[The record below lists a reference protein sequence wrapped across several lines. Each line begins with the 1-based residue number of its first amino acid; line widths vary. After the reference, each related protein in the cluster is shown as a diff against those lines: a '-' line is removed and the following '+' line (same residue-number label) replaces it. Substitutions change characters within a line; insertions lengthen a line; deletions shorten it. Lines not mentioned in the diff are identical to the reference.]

1 MMETGEQ
8 NLHLTEGE
16 GIDFRRYFSLFISNW
31 YWFAAALFL
40 SLVIAYS
47 INRWGEEIFTV
58 QSTMLISDEVYGGGF
73 AEMDKVIP
81 GGDIFQP
88 RQNLKNEIGILK
100 SFGLNLSVMDKLNS
114 FHVVYMAI
122 GRRGIAESR
131 LYRDSPFVV
140 RPDSATAGSQPG
152 RRVDIRVL
160 SPERYLMTIDANG
173 YEAEHSFGER
183 FTQFG
188 FDFIIY
194 PRDPQVSPYDAGGS
208 NRYYFYFI
216 GPAAL
221 ANSYRGRLSV
231 APIEEEAT
239 LVTLTISGLVPEQ
252 EADYLNALME
262 EYKELGL
269 FWKNEAAENTIK
281 FIDSQIGFISDSLS
295 NAEDD
300 MENFRL
306 SNRFVDLTTEGNL
319 VLQRLEKYEMEKN
332 TLNLQ
337 MQYYEYLKE
346 YLVSRNES
354 GLIVSPSAMGVSD
367 PLLIRLVEELSNLQL
382 QQKQVGFMVRDDLPA
397 AGLITGNVERA
408 RASLMENAVNGLN
421 QLKISLSDV
430 EGRIAD
436 VDKQLGR
443 LPGTER
449 RLIQI
454 QRNFDLNNTVYN
466 FLLEKKA
473 EAGIAR
479 ASRVSDS
486 RIIDR
491 AEPYNA
497 VRVKPR
503 TRQNYMLALILG
515 LILPAIAIII
525 IDLLN
530 DKVIDKKD
538 IERATR
544 APILGFISHSA
555 YGSELPVTEKPGSTL
570 AESFRS
576 IRTSLRYFI
585 PDNQPVAISVTST
598 ISGEGKTFVAVNLA
612 AIMSMLG
619 RKTLLI
625 GLDLRKPR
633 IHRILGLH
641 NNDGM
646 STFLSGNATFD
657 DIIQKTSVENL
668 WFASAGPIPPNPAEL
683 IERHSMDDFLEKAKK
698 QFDYIIIDTPPAA
711 VVTDAL
717 ILAGRTD
724 MTLFVVRQ
732 RYTAKSTLNLI
743 EEIYRNKEIKNPGVI
758 VNDISMSGYYG
769 YGLRYGYTMGYS
781 YGYNYGYKYYGHTP
795 YGRGARNNAGSYY
808 TED

>member
-1 MMETGEQ
+1 MENGEQ
-8 NLHLTEGE
+8 NYDIPGSE
-16 GIDFRRYFSLFISNW
+16 GIEFRRYFSLFISNW
-31 YWFAAALFL
+31 YWFAVALFVTL
-40 SLVIAYS
+40 AVAYGV
-47 INRWGEEIFTV
+47 NRWGEEIYTV
-58 QSTMLISDEVYGGGF
+58 QSTMLISDEQYGGGF

-81 GGDIFQP
+81 GGDIFRP

-100 SFGLNLSVMDKLNS
+100 SFGLNHAVMYKLTD
-114 FHVVYMAI
+114 FQVVYTAI

-131 LYRDSPFVV
+131 MYRSSPFVV
-140 RPDSATAGSQPG
+140 QLDSSTIRFQPG
-152 RRVDIRVL
+152 KRVDIRIL
-160 SPERYLMTIDANG
+160 SPEKYHLTIDADD
-173 YEAEHSFGER
+173 YEGEHAFGER

-188 FDFIIY
+188 FDFTIV
-194 PRDPQVSPYDAGGS
+194 PRSFEISPFEPDGS
-208 NRYYFYFI
+208 NRYYFYI
-216 GPAAL
+216 ATPAAL
-221 ANSYRGRLSV
+221 ANNYRSRLSV
-231 APIEEEAT
+231 EPIDEEAT
-239 LVTLTISGLVPEQ
+239 LVTMTISGLVPEQ
-252 EADYLNALME
+252 EADYLNALMK
-262 EYKELGL
+262 EYEKLGL
-269 FWKNEAAENTIK
+269 DWKNEAAENTIR
-281 FIDSQIGFISDSLS
+281 FIDGQIGFISDSLRS
-295 NAEDD
+295 AEDD

-319 VLQRLEKYEMEKN
+319 VLQRLEQYETEKN

-337 MQYYEYLKE
+337 MQYYEYLRE

-354 GLIVSPSAMGVSD
+354 GLIVSPSVMGVGD
-367 PLLIRLVEELSNLQL
+367 PLLIRLVEELSSLQL
-382 QQKQVGFMVRDDLPA
+382 QQKQVGFVIKDDLPA
-397 AGLITGNVERA
+397 SGLITGNVERA
-408 RASLMENAVNGLN
+408 RASLLENVKNSIN
-421 QLKISLSDV
+421 QLKISLNDV
-430 EGRIAD
+430 ESRIAE
-436 VDKQLGR
+436 VEKQLSR

-454 QRNFDLNNTVYN
+454 QRDFDLNNTVYN

-486 RIIDR
+486 RVIDQ
-491 AEPYNA
+491 AEAYNA
-497 VRVKPR
+497 IRVKPR
-503 TRQNYMLALILG
+503 SRQNYMLALILG
-515 LILPAIAIII
+515 LLIPGIAIMI

-530 DKVIDKKD
+530 NKVIDKKD
-538 IERATR
+538 VERATK
-544 APILGFISHSA
+544 APILGFISHNG
-555 YGSELPVTEKPGSTL
+555 YGSELPVVEKPGSTL

-576 IRTSLRYFI
+576 IRTSLKYFM
-585 PDNQPVAISVTST
+585 PEDQPAVIAITST

-612 AIMSMLG
+612 AIISMLG

-641 NNDGM
+641 NDLGM
-646 STFLSGNATFD
+646 STFLSGNNKFD
-657 DIIQKTSVENL
+657 EIIQKTSIDNL

-683 IERHSMDDFLEKAKK
+683 IERRSMAEFLEKARKEYA
-698 QFDYIIIDTPPAA
+698 YIIIDTPPAA

-717 ILAGRTD
+717 LLAGRAD

-732 RYTAKSTLNLI
+732 RYTTKSTLNLI
-743 EEIYRNKEIKNPGVI
+743 DEIYRNREIKNPGVI

-808 TED
+808 TEE

>member
-1 MMETGEQ
+1 MENGEQ
-8 NLHLTEGE
+8 NYYMPESE

-31 YWFAAALFL
+31 YWFAGALFL
-40 SLVIAYS
+40 ALGIAYGV
-47 INRWGEEIFTV
+47 NRWGEELYTV
-58 QSTMLISDEVYGGGF
+58 QSTMLISDEEYGGGF

-81 GGDIFQP
+81 GGDIFRP

-100 SFGLNLSVMDKLNS
+100 SFGLNHSVMYNLPD
-114 FHVVYMAI
+114 FHVVYIAV

-131 LYRDSPFVV
+131 MYGNSPFVV
-140 RPDSATAGSQPG
+140 RLDTANMRFQPG
-152 RRVDIRVL
+152 KRVDIKIL
-160 SPERYLMTIDANG
+160 SPEKYLMTIEADD

-183 FTQFG
+183 FNKFG
-188 FDFIIY
+188 FDFTIV
-194 PRDPQVSPYDAGGS
+194 PRSTEASPYEPDGS
-208 NRYYFYFI
+208 NRYYFYVAS
-216 GPAAL
+216 PAAL
-221 ANSYRGRLSV
+221 ANSYRSRLSV
-231 APIEEEAT
+231 EPIEEEAT

-252 EADYLNALME
+252 EADYLNALMK
-262 EYKELGL
+262 EYNDLGL
-269 FWKNEAAENTIK
+269 FWKNEAAENTIR
-281 FIDSQIGFISDSLS
+281 FIDSQLGFISDSLRS
-295 NAEDD
+295 AEDD

-319 VLQRLEKYEMEKN
+319 VLQRLEKFETEKN

-337 MQYYEYLKE
+337 AQYYEYLKD

-354 GLIVSPSAMGVSD
+354 GLIISPSVMGVTD

-382 QQKQVGFMVRDDLPA
+382 QQKQLGFVMKDDLPA
-397 AGLITGNVERA
+397 ANLITGNVERA
-408 RASLMENAVNGLN
+408 RASLLENVSNSIN
-421 QLKISLSDV
+421 QLKISATDV
-430 EGRIAD
+430 EKRIAD
-436 VDKQLGR
+436 VEKQLGR

-454 QRNFDLNNTVYN
+454 QRDFDLNNTVYN

-486 RIIDR
+486 RVIDQ

-497 VRVKPR
+497 VRVKPK
-503 TRQNYMLALILG
+503 TRQNYMMALILG
-515 LILPAIAIII
+515 LLLPALAIVI

-530 DKVIDKKD
+530 NKVIDKKD
-538 IERATR
+538 IERATK
-544 APILGFISHSA
+544 APILGFISHNSS
-555 YGSELPVTEKPGSTL
+555 GSELPVTEKPGSTL

-576 IRTSLRYFI
+576 IRTSMKYFI
-585 PDNQPVAISVTST
+585 TDDKPAVIAITST

-612 AIMSMLG
+612 AIFSMLG
-619 RKTLLI
+619 KKTLLV

-633 IHRILGLH
+633 IHRILGVH
-641 NNDGM
+641 NNEGM
-646 STFLSGNATFD
+646 STLLSGNSKYD
-657 DIIQKTSVENL
+657 EIVQKTSVDNL

-683 IERHSMDDFLEKAKK
+683 IERKTMDEFLEKAKK

-717 ILAGRTD
+717 VLASRAD
-724 MTLFVVRQ
+724 ITLFVIRQ
-732 RYTAKSTLNLI
+732 RYTTKATLNLVD
-743 EEIYRNKEIKNPGVI
+743 EIYRNREIKNPGVI

-769 YGLRYGYTMGYS
+769 YGLRYGYTMGYN

-795 YGRGARNNAGSYY
+795 YGKGARNNAGSYY
-808 TED
+808 KED

>member
-1 MMETGEQ
+1 MMENGEQ
-8 NLHLTEGE
+8 NLYIPGSE

-40 SLVIAYS
+40 TVAIAYGV
-47 INRWGEEIFTV
+47 NRWGEEIYTV
-58 QSTMLISDEVYGGGF
+58 QSTMLISDEEYGGGF

-81 GGDIFQP
+81 GGDIFRP

-100 SFGLNLSVMDKLNS
+100 SFGLNHNVMYNLPG
-114 FHVVYMAI
+114 FHVVYTAV

-131 LYRDSPFVV
+131 MYGNSPFVV
-140 RPDSATAGSQPG
+140 QLDTATVRFQPG
-152 RRVDIRVL
+152 KRVDIKIL
-160 SPERYLMTIDANG
+160 SGEKYLMTIEADD
-173 YEAEHSFGER
+173 YEAEHIFGER
-183 FTQFG
+183 FNQFG
-188 FDFIIY
+188 FDFTIV
-194 PRDPQVSPYDAGGS
+194 PRSSELSPFEPDGS
-208 NRYYFYFI
+208 NRYYFYVAT
-216 GPAAL
+216 PAAL
-221 ANSYRGRLSV
+221 ANNYRSRLSV

-239 LVTLTISGLVPEQ
+239 LVTLTVSGLVPEQ

-262 EYKELGL
+262 EYKMLGL
-269 FWKNEAAENTIK
+269 DWKNEAAENTIK
-281 FIDSQIGFISDSLS
+281 FIDSQIGFISDSLRS
-295 NAEDD
+295 AEDD
-300 MENFRL
+300 MENFRQ

-332 TLNLQ
+332 TLGLQ
-337 MQYYEYLKE
+337 MQYYEYLRE

-354 GLIVSPSAMGVSD
+354 GLIISPSVMGVSD

-382 QQKQVGFMVRDDLPA
+382 QQKQLGFVVKDDLPA
-397 AGLITGNVERA
+397 ANLITGNVERA
-408 RASLMENAVNGLN
+408 RASLLENVKNSIN
-421 QLKISLSDV
+421 QLKISQSDV
-430 EGRIAD
+430 ESRITE
-436 VDKQLGR
+436 VNTQLGR

-454 QRNFDLNNTVYN
+454 QRDFDLNNTVYN

-486 RIIDR
+486 RVIDS
-491 AEPYNA
+491 AEAYNA
-497 VRVKPR
+497 IRVKPR
-503 TRQNYMLALILG
+503 AKQNYMMALILG
-515 LILPAIAIII
+515 LLLPALAIVL

-530 DKVIDKKD
+530 NKVIDKKD
-538 IERATR
+538 IERATK
-544 APILGFISHSA
+544 APILGFISHNS

-576 IRTSLRYFI
+576 IRTSLKYFI
-585 PDNQPVAISVTST
+585 PDDQSAVIAITST

-612 AIMSMLG
+612 SIISMLG
-619 RKTLLI
+619 KKTLLV

-641 NNDGM
+641 NDQGM
-646 STFLSGNATFD
+646 STFLSGNSKYD
-657 DIIQKTSVENL
+657 EVIQKSSIENL
-668 WFASAGPIPPNPAEL
+668 WFVSAGPIPPNPAEL
-683 IERHSMDDFLEKAKK
+683 IERKAMDEFLEKAKK

-717 ILAGRTD
+717 VLAGRAD
-724 MTLFVVRQ
+724 VTLFVVRQ
-732 RYTAKSTLNLI
+732 RYTSKSTLNLI
-743 EEIYRNKEIKNPGVI
+743 DEIYRNREIKNPGVI

-769 YGLRYGYTMGYS
+769 YGLRYGYSMGYA

-795 YGRGARNNAGSYY
+795 YGKGARNNAGSYY